1 MGTKTLSQKP
11 IVLIIL
17 DGWGI
22 SPIKSANAVLLAS
35 TPNMDRLWTRYS
47 HTFLEASAEA
57 VGLPARQIGGSEV
70 GHLHLGSGRI
80 MKTDISYIDSLIEDR
95 QFYENAVLI
104 ESIEQAKKAGKRLHI
119 FGLLSDGGIHSHI
132 DHLFALI
139 KLAKSR
145 EFKDI
150 DIHAILDGRDVPPK
164 SGLGF
169 VRQLEGVLKETGVG
183 QIVSVSG
190 RYFTMDRDKRWER
203 IEKAYDVMIAGKGR
217 TAMSPTEAV
226 EYAYAQNET
235 DEFVIPTVIVNPDTD
250 LPLGTIKGGDS
261 VLAYN
266 FRGDR
271 MRQIV
276 QVLTDDNF
284 NGFAREQQPDIHFSG
299 FMQYSDQLP
308 FPAAFKRDK
317 DPGCLGFELERAGLT
332 QLRVAESEKFPHV
345 TYFFNGQ
352 SDVVFEGEERV
363 HIPSP
368 KDVAYYSE
376 KPEMSAFEVADSL
389 IAKLRKKSHD
399 FYLVNFANPDMVG
412 HTGALDPAIQAV
424 EVVDKNLG
432 RILETIQEIGGT
444 ALVTADH
451 GNCEQ
456 MREYT
461 SGIPHTAHTL
471 NLVPFVLFHEKLRP
485 WLRPG
490 VLADISP
497 TILHL
502 LGLERP
508 EYMDRASLLGK
519 S

>member
-1 MGTKTLSQKP
+1 MRTNALCQKP
-11 IVLIIL
+11 IVLIVL

-22 SPIKSANAVLLAS
+22 SPMKAANAVLLAS
-35 TPNMDRLWTRYS
+35 TPNMDKLWAGYS

-70 GHLHLGSGRI
+70 GHLHLGAGRI
-80 MKTDISYIDSLIEDR
+80 MKTDISYIDSLIANG
-95 QFYENAVLI
+95 QFFENPVLLD
-104 ESIEQAKKAGKRLHI
+104 SIERTKKAGRKLHV

-139 KLAKSR
+139 KLARSR
-145 EFKDI
+145 NFQEVV
-150 DIHAILDGRDVPPK
+150 IHAILDGRDVPPK
-164 SGLGF
+164 SGLGY
-169 VRQLEGVLKETGVG
+169 VRQLEGVLKETGIGV
-183 QIVSVSG
+183 IASVSG

-203 IEKAYDVMIAGKGR
+203 IEQAYDVMVSGKGR
-217 TAMSPTEAV
+217 TANSPVQAV
-226 EYAYAQNET
+226 ENAYAQNET
-235 DEFVIPTVIVNPDTD
+235 DEFVIPTVIVNPDSGV
-250 LPLGTIKGGDS
+250 PVNTIQDGDS

-276 QVLTDDNF
+276 QVLTDGSFDAFQRDQKPTINF
-284 NGFAREQQPDIHFSG
+284 AG
-299 FMQYSDQLP
+299 FMQYSDQLA
-308 FPAAFKRDK
+308 FPAAFKREK
-317 DPGCLGFELERAGLT
+317 DPGCLGYELESAGLT
-332 QLRVAESEKFPHV
+332 QLRIAESEKFPHV

-376 KPEMSAFEVADSL
+376 KPEMSAFEVADTLISL
-389 IAKLRKKSHD
+389 LQKKSHD

-432 RILETIQEIGGT
+432 RVLSTIKEIGGT
-444 ALVTADH
+444 AIVTADH

-456 MREYT
+456 MREYQN
-461 SGIPHTAHTL
+461 GIPHTAHTL
-471 NLVPFVLFHEKLRP
+471 NPVPFVFYNEKLRP
-485 WLRPG
+485 WIRPG

-502 LGLERP
+502 LGMERP
-508 EYMDRASLLGK
+508 GYMVRDSLFRKL
-519 S
+519 